1 MNADQFAAVAF
12 LQRWDAESVTRW
24 SSHQEAVIRHKR
36 ARAFL
41 LQQGLPRRSLL
52 FEAAEP
58 TGRTQIRRG
67 QVCVLLGSYDEGEQF
82 FLDVE
87 RGQVLFGAEGFDD
100 AFPVNATV
108 EMFAQCL
115 LVSERVYPYYSAD
128 AGPPAFLSVARRLEA
143 LLAAVDPAT
152 YELVGSFW
160 KTFVH
165 DVSVGDFAVEDVDW
179 WSP

>member
-1 MNADQFAAVAF
+1 MTK
-12 LQRWDAESVTRW
+12 RWDAESVTRW
-24 SSHQEAVIRHKR
+24 SSHQAAVIRHLR
-36 ARAFL
+36 TRAFL

-58 TGRTQIRRG
+58 TGRTQILSG
-67 QVCVLLGSYDEGEQF
+67 QVCVLLGSYDKGEQF

-100 AFPVNATV
+100 AHSVNTTV

-115 LVSERVYPYYSAD
+115 LVSERAYPYYSSAE
-128 AGPPAFLSVARRLEA
+128 GPSAFVSVAGRLEA
-143 LLAAVDPAT
+143 LFAAVDPAT
-152 YELVGSFW
+152 YGLVGSFW

-165 DVSVGDFAVEDVDW
+165 DVSVGDFAIEDVDW